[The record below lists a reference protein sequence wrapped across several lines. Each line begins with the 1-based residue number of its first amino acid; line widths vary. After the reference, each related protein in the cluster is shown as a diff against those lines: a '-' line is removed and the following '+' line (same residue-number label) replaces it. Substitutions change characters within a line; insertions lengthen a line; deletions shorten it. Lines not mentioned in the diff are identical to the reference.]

1 MAKLRRISAPL
12 VPLLLALLLAT
23 LTVADDCGPH
33 FKGRCSCGM
42 QMYNFRPQY
51 VVNCTNTGFRD
62 TIMLEHLPLQTEVVI
77 FNGNDVAE
85 LPWNVFGALNDLVNL
100 TIVDM
105 SNNRI
110 REIRGK
116 SYHHVS
122 NVRRLILNHN
132 NLSISRYDDEEYNHH
147 HPRVFSNFVNLQE
160 LHLTNAFADNTSA
173 ELSADLHDI
182 FVSSNLTKLVKLH
195 LEQNEIV
202 QFNDKRVF
210 CDLPALLDLHLGD
223 NMLTELNFNLSCMP
237 RLRFLDLER
246 NRFELVRPRDLAL
259 LDDVQAEPNRTVPL
273 TVDFTYNPLVC
284 DCALLPLIDWLD
296 RTKVTV
302 RNLDAL
308 VCLRNRQEREP
319 IRTLNVGRCR
329 KLRTG
334 GGAGTGPDGHTGTLL
349 FVLVCLSCVLLAL
362 VAGLLYVSKDKLR
375 GLLTPVVDHVSKK
388 VHYTTI
394 KDEEAPEQYV

>member
-1 MAKLRRISAPL
+1 MMASGRKIKAPF
-12 VPLLLALLLAT
+12 VPLLLALLAT
-23 LTVADDCGPH
+23 LTMADDCGSE
-33 FKGRCSCGM
+33 FKGRCSCGL
-42 QMYNFRPQY
+42 QTYNYRTQY
-51 VVNCTNTGFRD
+51 VVNCTNTGFRN
-62 TIMLEHLPLQTEVVI
+62 TSMLEHLPPQTEVLI
-77 FNGNDVAE
+77 FNGNNVE
-85 LPWNVFGALNDLVNL
+85 QLPWNVFGALNDLANL

-105 SNNRI
+105 SNNHI

-116 SYHHVS
+116 SYHHVP

-147 HPRVFSNFVNLQE
+147 HPRVFSNFINLQE

-173 ELSADLHDI
+173 ELSTDLHDI

-223 NMLTELNFNLSCMP
+223 NLLTELNFNLSCMP

-259 LDDVQAEPNRTVPL
+259 LDAVQAQPGRAVPL
-273 TVDFTYNPLVC
+273 TVDFTYNPFVC
-284 DCALLPLIDWLD
+284 DCTLLPLFDWLD
-296 RTKVTV
+296 RTNVTV
-302 RNLDAL
+302 RNRDGL
-308 VCLRNRQEREP
+308 VCLRNRQAREP
-319 IRTLNVGRCR
+319 LRTLNVTRCR
-329 KLRTG
+329 KQR
-334 GGAGTGPDGHTGTLL
+334 GTGTGAPDGHTGTLL
-349 FVLVCLSCVLLAL
+349 LVLVCLSCVLLAL